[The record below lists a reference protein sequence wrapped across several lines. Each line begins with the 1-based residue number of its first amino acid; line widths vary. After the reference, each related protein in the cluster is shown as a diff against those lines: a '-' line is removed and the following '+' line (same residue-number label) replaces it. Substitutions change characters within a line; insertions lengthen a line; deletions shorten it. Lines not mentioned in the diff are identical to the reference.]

1 MTDTIRFED
10 IQAHEPDTDALA
22 RSYDALLADLS
33 EADDAD
39 AAADVVSRWDAM
51 RREWSTWS
59 SMAGL
64 RFRQDTNDAEAKA
77 TRERADALRPV
88 VQEHDTRVK
97 LALLDHPLRPALEE
111 RVGAHAFALWEADV
125 AAFKPEIADLLVKES
140 ALDSEYVSLLSD
152 ARMTVRGEEYNIS
165 ELKKLTTAADRELR
179 HEANLAL
186 SQWVLD
192 SADELDRVYSELVAT
207 RHQMATTLGYE
218 NYIELGYKLMQR
230 VDYDQADVESW
241 RQEVL
246 ELVVPLAT
254 ELHARQ
260 REILGL
266 ETLYAWDE
274 PVHSLEGNPAP
285 AGDHDWM
292 VARAIE
298 MFDDLGHGM
307 GAFFRDMATKGY
319 IDLKARQGKAGGGF
333 CTSFPTVGMP
343 YVFANFNGTK
353 GDVVVFTHEMGH
365 AFQNFSASDKIVDYQ
380 WPTYEAAEIHSM
392 SLEFLTW
399 PQMERF
405 FDGEDAERFRQIHL
419 IEGLLFLPYGVAVDH
434 FQHMVYARPEAT
446 AAERLEMWR
455 EVEALYMP
463 WRDWGDLEHGTQGR
477 RWQLQGHIYSV
488 PFYYIDYTLAQSVA
502 LQFWLKAEAD
512 FDGAMNDYVALC
524 KRGGES
530 SFRELVRSAGLMAPF
545 ERGCLADVIT
555 RSRDALG
562 LD

>member
-10 IQAHEPDTDALA
+10 IQANEPDTDALA
-22 RSYDALLADLS
+22 SAYDALLA
-33 EADDAD
+33 EVTAATDAD
-39 AAADVVSRWDAM
+39 AAAALVDRWDGL

-59 SMAGL
+59 AMAGL
-64 RFRQDTNDAEAKA
+64 RFRQDTTDAEAKA
-77 TRERADALRPV
+77 TRERADALAPV
-88 VQEHDTRVK
+88 VKEHNTRVK
-97 LALLDHPLRPALEE
+97 LALLEHPLRPQLEE
-111 RVGAHAFALWEADV
+111 RIGAHAFSLWEADV

-152 ARMTVRGEEYNIS
+152 ARVSVRGEEYNLS
-165 ELKKLTTAADRELR
+165 ELGKLTTSADRELR
-179 HEANLAL
+179 HEANLAR
-186 SQWVLD
+186 SQWVLE
-192 SADELDRVYSELVAT
+192 SAGELDRIYDELVKT
-207 RHQMATTLGYE
+207 RHEMATTLGYE

-260 REILGL
+260 REVLGL

-292 VARAIE
+292 VERAIE

-307 GAFFRDMATKGY
+307 GEFFRDMATKGY

-333 CTSFPTVGMP
+333 CTSFPSVGMP

-353 GDVVVFTHEMGH
+353 GDVIVFTHEMGH

-399 PQMERF
+399 PQMDRF
-405 FDGEDAERFRQIHL
+405 FEGSEAERYRQIHL

-434 FQHMVYARPEAT
+434 FQHLVYARPEAT
-446 AAERLEMWR
+446 PAERLEMWR

-463 WRDWGDLEHGTQGR
+463 WRNWGDLDFGAQGR
-477 RWQLQGHIYSV
+477 RWQLQGHIFSV

-530 SFRELVRSAGLMAPF
+530 SFQELVRSAGLMPPF
-545 ERGCLADVIT
+545 QRGCLSDVIT
-555 RSRDALG
+555 RSRDALE